1 VTSPIVTDPPRTRE
15 RILDVALTLFADKG
29 YDATSMREISEQL
42 GITKAALYY
51 HFDSKADIVRA
62 MLAETERKVTELAA
76 WAREQP
82 NSPELRRDVLTRWS
96 DIMQAHGLAAFR
108 FVVANRQVIHDLS
121 PDQHGGMHQCLG
133 ELYEALAPA
142 GASAEDQLRI
152 RLALMSINMAGLAG
166 ADIDADDSEILAAA
180 RRLALDL
187 LPRECA
193 DAVAQ
198 AAATPSESQPN
209 SFGAPSS

>member
-1 VTSPIVTDPPRTRE
+1 VTGPTVTDAPRTRE
-15 RILDVALTLFADKG
+15 RILDAALTLFAEKG

-62 MLAETERKVTELAA
+62 MLAETEQKVAELAA

-82 NSPELRRDVLTRWS
+82 NTPELRREVLTRWS

-121 PDQHGGMHQCLG
+121 PDNHGGMHQCLG
-133 ELYEALAPA
+133 ELYAALAPPD
-142 GASAEDQLRI
+142 ASAEDQLRI

-166 ADIDADDSEILAAA
+166 ADIAADDSEILAAA

-187 LPRECA
+187 LPREC
-193 DAVAQ
+193 
-198 AAATPSESQPN
+198 
-209 SFGAPSS
+209 

>member
-1 VTSPIVTDPPRTRE
+1 MTGSIVTDAPRTRE
-15 RILDVALTLFADKG
+15 RILDAALTLFAENG

-51 HFDSKADIVRA
+51 HFDSKAEIVRA
-62 MLAETERKVTELAA
+62 MLAETEHKVTELAA

-82 NSPELRRDVLTRWS
+82 NTPELRRQVLTRWS

-108 FVVANRQVIHDLS
+108 FAVANPKVIHDLS
-121 PDQHGGMHQCLG
+121 PDERGGMHACLG
-133 ELYEALAPA
+133 KLYEALAPA

-166 ADIDADDSEILAAA
+166 ADIDADEPEILAAA
-180 RRLALDL
+180 RRLALEL
-187 LPRECA
+187 LP
-193 DAVAQ
+193 
-198 AAATPSESQPN
+198 N
-209 SFGAPSS
+209 S

>member
-1 VTSPIVTDPPRTRE
+1 MVNAVTSSIVTDAPRTRE
-15 RILDVALTLFADKG
+15 RILDAALTLFAEQG

-51 HFDSKADIVRA
+51 HFDSKAEIVRA
-62 MLAETERKVTELAA
+62 MLAETEQKVSELAA
-76 WAREQP
+76 WARAQP
-82 NSPELRRDVLTRWS
+82 NTPELRRQVLTRWS

-108 FVVANRQVIHDLS
+108 FVVANRKVIHELS
-121 PDQHGGMHQCLG
+121 PDQHGGGMHECLG

-142 GASAEDQLRI
+142 DASAEDQLRI

-166 ADIDADDSEILAAA
+166 ADIDADEPEIFAAA

-187 LPRECA
+187 LP
-193 DAVAQ
+193 
-198 AAATPSESQPN
+198 ES
-209 SFGAPSS
+209 